1 MDLIKTILTF
11 VPGLWDRS
19 IVFEI
24 TQKARC
30 VFVSRTPALAGG
42 FTPHWPLL
50 NCNLSWIVREIRKHY
65 INVRF
70 SDEELEKLLLQ
81 MRLSGYRNRSKYIR
95 ERAIAVRI
103 QRRYYGRNEA
113 TLIKQIELLR
123 AELKHIG
130 VNYNQRVKALNTLAK
145 LRDKRGRPIINAA
158 DIDRDMMQMKH
169 MMDGMVE
176 KVNEIYNQVNE
187 SPDSGDSHT

>member
-1 MDLIKTILTF
+1 
-11 VPGLWDRS
+11 
-19 IVFEI
+19 
-24 TQKARC
+24 
-30 VFVSRTPALAGG
+30 
-42 FTPHWPLL
+42 
-50 NCNLSWIVREIRKHY
+50 
-65 INVRF
+65 
-70 SDEELEKLLLQ
+70 

-145 LRDKRGRPIINAA
+145 LRDKRGHPIINAA

-187 SPDSGDSHT
+187 SPDSGDSNT

>member
-1 MDLIKTILTF
+1 MCVRVTNTR
-11 VPGLWDRS
+11 PGGR
-19 IVFEI
+19 FY
-24 TQKARC
+24 
-30 VFVSRTPALAGG
+30 TPLA
-42 FTPHWPLL
+42 LL